1 MKCDFSGYA
10 TKNDLKCSDG
20 RIIRQGAFKVND
32 GTTVPLVWAHMHDS
46 PSNVLGHAQ
55 LENRNDGVYAYC
67 TFNNTEKAK
76 TAKELVAHGDV
87 NSMSIYANQLKQLGE
102 EVLHGV
108 IREVSLVL
116 AGANPGA
123 LIETVSFAHMD
134 GSSYES
140 EEDIILKSNLVYDYV
155 AHSEDEV
162 EKISHADSDNQ
173 NGSNNS
179 DSGSD
184 SDPDDDTIED
194 VINSMNEKQKNVLYY
209 LVGSVN
215 EDADDEDDEISQ
227 SGMEGDAIMHHN
239 VFDGSASDDVVLSHS
254 ELNTI
259 LTKAKDTKADSLQS
273 VLKEEFIAHGIDD
286 IELLFPEARMAS
298 PTPDMITRRMEWV
311 SSVWSRTK
319 KQPYSR
325 IKSMAADLTEDDAR
339 ARGYIKGNQ
348 KVEEQFGLLKR
359 VTTPQ
364 TVYKKQ
370 ALDRDDVIDIT
381 DFDVVMWLK
390 QEMRMMLDE
399 ELARAILVGD
409 GRSITSTDKIKPDN
423 IRPIYQDD
431 DLYTIHHTAN
441 KTSDMDVNEYS
452 NFLVDQ
458 ALIARANYRGSG
470 SPVFYASVDVINSML
485 LARDKI
491 GHRMYNTEA
500 ELASALRV
508 SEVVEVPV
516 LEGVTRKDADD
527 KEHKLLGLIVNLA
540 DYTIGTDRGGEI
552 TSFEG
557 FDIDYNKHKYLI
569 ETRCSGALTKPF
581 SAIALEADVT
591 KEPVTPSNPGGEQQ
605 PAVG

>member
-20 RIIRQGAFKVND
+20 RVIRQGAFRTND
-32 GTTVPLVWAHMHDS
+32 GSTVPLVWAHMHDS
-46 PSNVLGHAQ
+46 PSNILGHAQ
-55 LENRNDGVYAYC
+55 LENRDDGVYAYC

-102 EVLHGV
+102 DVLHGV

-123 LIETVSFAHMD
+123 VIENVSFAHMD
-134 GSSYES
+134 GSSYDS
-140 EEDIILKSNLVYDYV
+140 EEDIFLKSNIVIDYV
-155 AHSEDEV
+155 AHSEDKTET
-162 EKISHADSDNQ
+162 IAHADSENQ
-173 NGSNNS
+173 NGSSNS

-209 LVGSVN
+209 LVGSAD
-215 EDADDEDDEISQ
+215 EDADDEDDDEMAQ

-239 VFDGSASDDVVLSHS
+239 VFDGTAGDDIVLTHSD
-254 ELNTI
+254 LNEI
-259 LTKAKDTKADSLQS
+259 LTDAKNNKADSLQS
-273 VLKEEFIAHGIDD
+273 ALHAAFIAHGIDD
-286 IELLFPEARMAS
+286 IELLFPEAKMAS

-348 KVEEQFGLLKR
+348 KVEEQFSLLKR

-370 ALDRDDVIDIT
+370 SLDRDDVIDIT

-409 GRSITSTDKIKPDN
+409 GRSITSPDKIKTDN

-516 LEGVTRKDADD
+516 LEGVTRKDSDD

-540 DYTIGTDRGGEI
+540 DYTVGTDRGGEI

-569 ETRCSGALTKPF
+569 ETRFSGALTKPF
-581 SAIALEADVT
+581 SAIALEADVAATST
-591 KEPVTPSNPGGEQQ
+591 KPETQPETQPVG
-605 PAVG
+605 